1 MRFKLFISNLLVSH
15 LFQEFSGN
23 FDQNT
28 IVSHNLTVPIIA
40 RYIRFQPLAW
50 SNQIG
55 MRVELYG
62 CQGTHLCHWN
72 QLFQTY
78 WPHLDEYAIRV
89 TEKMYTFFSSL
100 SFLKLLAP
108 KAWIESSG
116 LLMHDW
122 HNAEIIKDDQLSV
135 YSVKLC
141 KINSPP

>member
-28 IVSHNLTVPIIA
+28 IVSHSLTVPIIA

-62 CQGTHLCHWN
+62 CQGTYLCH
-72 QLFQTY
+72 
-78 WPHLDEYAIRV
+78 
-89 TEKMYTFFSSL
+89 
-100 SFLKLLAP
+100 
-108 KAWIESSG
+108 
-116 LLMHDW
+116 
-122 HNAEIIKDDQLSV
+122 
-135 YSVKLC
+135 
-141 KINSPP
+141 